1 MIHGDQEGNGSKMKI
16 AVIGAGAMGSIY
28 GGHLSLENEVYL
40 VDTNPEVVR
49 IINEK
54 GITLEEG
61 GEDHVYHPKA
71 VTDTSG
77 LPEMDLVILF
87 VKALFSRAALGGNR
101 CLIGKDTY
109 LLTLQNGSGHED
121 ILGEFVP
128 EDHIIIGTTEDQGT
142 VLGMAHIRHGGTGG
156 TNLGMLVPDTEGML
170 QKVKETMD
178 ACGFRAK
185 IHENIQQLIWNKLF
199 VNVALSAV
207 TAVLNVK
214 MGFIAEDEHA
224 FALSAQLLHEA
235 VTVAKAMGLEADEGH
250 LLQEIR
256 DTSARVPEGIT
267 SICADLSKGRK
278 TEVDTISGSVVRA
291 AKKVGVPVPAHEF
304 LVNMVHA
311 MEERPM

>member
-1 MIHGDQEGNGSKMKI
+1 MKI

-40 VDTNPEVVR
+40 VDTNADVVR
-49 IINEK
+49 NINEN
-54 GITLEEG
+54 GIALEEG
-61 GEDHVYHPKA
+61 GEDHIYRPKA
-71 VTDTSG
+71 VTDTSD

-87 VKALFSRAALGGNR
+87 VKALFSRSALEGNR
-101 CLIGKDTY
+101 GLIGKDTY

-128 EDHIIIGTTEDQGT
+128 TERIIIGTTEDQGT
-142 VLGMAHIRHGGTGG
+142 VLGMGHIRHGGTGG
-156 TNLGMLVPDTEGML
+156 TNLGMLCPDTAGFL
-170 QKVKETMD
+170 PKLKETMD

-214 MGFIAEDEHA
+214 MGFIAEEPHA
-224 FALSAQLLHEA
+224 LALSKQLLHEA
-235 VTVAKAMGLEADEGH
+235 VEVAHAMGLEADEEH
-250 LLQEIR
+250 LQQEIIE
-256 DTSARVPEGIT
+256 TSRRVPDGVT

-291 AKKVGVPVPAHEF
+291 AKKCGVAVPAHEF

-311 MEERPM
+311 MENRK